1 MGAVNMDL
9 SLGKA
14 RENKYRLLPVGPV
27 PLLFFL
33 VLSLFLSLPAVASGT
48 VLEITGDGV
57 SAPVEWTLA
66 ELEAME
72 QYQHVYSGINTYP
85 TKQWYIARGVKL
97 RDLLALAGLKEEAT
111 LIRFYSRDGYDV
123 TFTVQEIL
131 EDKRYYFPGLKENH
145 PSDGSIPGSPAGAVE
160 VEPIVALASA
170 EGSADPGAMND
181 KDIPLL
187 VLGQRAVTEQT
198 STLFV
203 KNLSKIEVLTAEPDK
218 WDEPRINVPA
228 GSVLPPG
235 TGLVLENKTSDVD
248 KIHYTTDGSTP
259 TVNSP
264 IFNWSA
270 SRWWPLRGDL
280 DQVNAP
286 IVITEDMIQKGEDGR
301 EYIVIKARTIG
312 PGKEDSDVVTF
323 IFTLDPEAPD
333 PTREPG
339 GPVTGLSLDR
349 SRLDLPVGGS
359 FQLEALVEPYNAPD
373 TRVTWHSSDTR
384 VATVDNRGLVTVV
397 GPGTA
402 VITAETAEGNFTASC
417 VINGLG
423 EEGEDETAPLEEIP
437 EETADEVPET
447 ELEAGEADNALAEEV
462 GEPEEEE
469 TADPAVP
476 EGRGQYLAE
485 KKDLA
490 APSPEGGGEG
500 QGTPAQVQVFELFLA
515 EPLSLPVERR
525 ELELPTAIIFFL
537 FLLSGAA
544 KRYLEYAKE
553 L

>member
-1 MGAVNMDL
+1 VNMGL
-9 SLGKA
+9 PLRKA
-14 RENKYRLLPVGPV
+14 QLNNRFPVLLLLPII
-27 PLLFFL
+27 
-33 VLSLFLSLPAVASGT
+33 LFLLLSQPAGAAVGA
-48 VLEITGDGV
+48 LEITGEGV
-57 SAPVEWTLA
+57 AAPVELTLA
-66 ELEAME
+66 QLEAME
-72 QYQHVYSGINTYP
+72 QYQHVYSAINTYP

-97 RDLLALAGLKEEAT
+97 RDLLTLAGMKKEAT

-123 TFTVQEIL
+123 TFTVKELL
-131 EDKRYYFPGLKENH
+131 EDKRYYFPALKENH

-170 EGSADPGAMND
+170 EGSTEPGAMND
-181 KDIPLL
+181 KDVPLL

-203 KNLSKIEVLTAEPDK
+203 KNMNKIEVLTTEPDQ

-228 GSVLPPG
+228 GSALPPG

-270 SRWWPLRGDL
+270 SRWWPLRGNL
-280 DQVNAP
+280 EEVNAP
-286 IVITEDMIQKGEDGR
+286 IKITEDMIQRDQDGR
-301 EYIVIKARTIG
+301 EYIIIKARTIG
-312 PGKEDSDVVTF
+312 PGKEDSDVATF
-323 IFTLDPEAPD
+323 IFTLDPDAPD

-359 FQLEALVEPYNAPD
+359 FQLEALVEPYNA
-373 TRVTWHSSDTR
+373 REKGVIWRSSDTR

-402 VITAETAEGNFTASC
+402 VITAETLEGNFTASC
-417 VINGLG
+417 VINGPKGEG
-423 EEGEDETAPLEEIP
+423 EEDPVPLEE
-437 EETADEVPET
+437 TAGLPGDKVPENNPSSG
-447 ELEAGEADNALAEEV
+447 EEEIAAPAGEV
-462 GEPEEEE
+462 GDPDEEE
-469 TADPAVP
+469 TAAPAIP
-476 EGRGQYLAE
+476 EGRGQYLVE
-485 KKDLA
+485 KGELETLVH
-490 APSPEGGGEG
+490 EGGGEG
-500 QGTPAQVQVFELFLA
+500 QGTPSQVQVFELFLA
-515 EPLSLPVERR
+515 EPLALPVERR
-525 ELELPTAIIFFL
+525 DLELYTAVIFFL

-553 L
+553 LE